1 MKVKLLTVGFIYILL
16 FSCKHESEI
25 AEPICDL
32 SNIAFTKDI
41 KPIIDQHCISCHND
55 STGQIFLGDYES
67 IKKTSDHSLI
77 IDGDTV
83 DLVKSVMH
91 LYPDSLE
98 GKNMPYVKMDDCSIN
113 KIKTWVDAGAPNN

>member
-1 MKVKLLTVGFIYILL
+1 MKIKLLTVGLLFILL
-16 FSCKHESEI
+16 YSCKHDSEI
-25 AEPICDL
+25 PKPICDL
-32 SNIAFTKDI
+32 SNITFAKDI

-91 LYPDSLE
+91 LYTDSLE
-98 GKNMPYVKMDDCSIN
+98 GKNMPYVKLDDCSIN
-113 KIKTWVDAGAPNN
+113 KIKSWVDDGTPNN